1 MYDEHE
7 REILLPPSI
16 YDNNNVEKISKDNI
30 VLFNSKDRNYLYDSN
45 FNFSITFSP
54 SSEQTNITTTYI
66 NTNFKNI
73 LKVKFV
79 KLILPNIYTN
89 QLFVNAMFQEKILNN
104 GNIIST
110 FSPFITQR
118 LNFNSTYKA
127 SAARTAASESIRP
140 IKYERISDLPYLL
153 LNISEIQNT
162 NYGTNKEVNK
172 SSFVLILD
180 DSHDMTVNSGSL
192 ALNATNV
199 LVPLNNYSQS
209 TCIGIDKKMLHY
221 KALGDVPISYNS
233 SPLQYLKN
241 LNINISTPEGKILSN
256 LNDYL
261 ILKDVRASNSF
272 KNYGRSDINSPYI
285 IRLKRTVLNDF
296 NADESEG
303 IILKIGEA
311 VPHHTNDDEYITSGI
326 TGAFFLNIDKSSYG
340 ISDNVISEYISFY
353 GLTDVSVP
361 TAGSINKE
369 TAVDAVFREHIVN
382 LAFIEMVNF
391 YRLPLL
397 ENNFII
403 LTTKKWFSSD
413 EYSIG
418 TKIIFKDI
426 SFDPSQT
433 DDTYGDT
440 INIYIVYSEFCTTVG
455 TDNMSNSAISLGG
468 EEWFNNNN
476 PPIKN
481 PGIGGSQPWVWHF
494 FSPDTNTWFYSY
506 TNRSYEKD
514 KYLQYGSEYLL
525 AGANNPAYST
535 GMTISP
541 PGSEI
546 PSQGLTYQTNYTTA
560 GFNGNIELFTKNW
573 EYELPINP
581 HAIWGN
587 NQTYEDETN
596 ATTNENIGG
605 ERQFET
611 QLFKKF
617 LERSEG
623 HTIIGLEH
631 SHNLPDE
638 EHLNE
643 YGEIISGGT
652 YGAQN
657 VDDTVNPT
665 NTRLFD
671 TFFIP
676 FDYKL
681 NSDVE
686 LNSEAK
692 IEIDNNFALPQDD
705 PPEFGNGICVNS
717 SMQNILALNVITET
731 IDFTKLYSNV

>member
-1 MYDEHE
+1 MYDDHE
-7 REILLPPSI
+7 REILLPPRI
-16 YDNNNVEKISKDNI
+16 HDNDNVEKIRRDNI

-73 LKVKFV
+73 LEVKFV

-89 QLFVNAMFQEKILNN
+89 QLFVNAMFQEQILNS

-118 LNFNSTYKA
+118 ANFNSTYKD
-127 SAARTAASESIRP
+127 SAARTAATNSIRP

-162 NYGTNKEVNK
+162 NYGTNKEINK

-180 DSHDMTVNSGSL
+180 DSHDLTVNSGSL
-192 ALNATNV
+192 SLNASNV

-233 SPLQYLKN
+233 SPLQYIKN

-261 ILKDVRASNSF
+261 VLRDARASNSVR
-272 KNYGRSDINSPYI
+272 NYGRLNINSPDI
-285 IRLKRTVLNDF
+285 NRLKTMVLNEFKASD
-296 NADESEG
+296 SEG
-303 IILKIGEA
+303 IILEIGEA
-311 VPHHTNDDEYITSGI
+311 VPHDTNEGEFTTSGL
-326 TGAFFLNIDKSSYG
+326 TGIFFINIDKSSYG
-340 ISDNVISEYISFY
+340 ISANVISEYISFY
-353 GLTDVSVP
+353 SLSESTTP
-361 TAGSINKE
+361 TAASINKNTE
-369 TAVDAVFREHIVN
+369 VDSEFREHIVN
-382 LAFIEMVNF
+382 LGINEMVDF
-391 YRLPLL
+391 SIEALKY
-397 ENNFII
+397 NNFII
-403 LTTKKWFSSD
+403 LRTKKWFSSD

-426 SFDPSQT
+426 NFDSSQN
-433 DDTYGDT
+433 DDTYGNT
-440 INIYIVYSEFCTTVG
+440 LNIYIVNSELCTTIG
-455 TDNMSNSAISLGG
+455 TNNMSNSAISLGG
-468 EEWFNNNN
+468 IEWYQNNT

-481 PGIGGSQPWVWHF
+481 PGIGGNEPWVWHF
-494 FSPDTNTWFYSY
+494 FSPDTDTWFYSY
-506 TNRSYEKD
+506 TNRSYEKE

-525 AGANNPAYST
+525 AGANNTEYSS
-535 GMTISP
+535 GMYISP

-546 PSQGLTYQTNYTTA
+546 PSQGLTYQTNYTTS
-560 GFNGNIELFTKNW
+560 GFNGNIELFNTNW
-573 EYELPINP
+573 QYEIPNNP
-581 HAIWGN
+581 NAIWSDDRV
-587 NQTYEDETN
+587 QEADTSTN
-596 ATTNENIGG
+596 TNENIGG
-605 ERQFET
+605 ERKFEK

-631 SHNLPDE
+631 SENLPDE

-652 YGAQN
+652 YQSDD
-657 VDDTVNPT
+657 VDDAINPT
-665 NTRLFD
+665 TTRLFD
-671 TFFIP
+671 VFFIP

-686 LNSEAK
+686 SNREAK
-692 IEIDNNFALPQDD
+692 IEIDNNFALPQDE